1 MPYFISDKNPD
12 CSGWAVEK
20 EDGEVMGCHQ
30 SKQDAVDQMVAI
42 SLAEDM
48 EPGGERAL
56 PDNYRP
62 ALAKDVPEGRACGN
76 CYFYDESRQNAEGDK
91 AWCEKWDDFVDGAY
105 YCNAWQVDESDEER
119 QVSLN
124 LPAYI
129 RSAARKG
136 LEYNAQG
143 LAGDGLVER
152 TVREARLMADGQIS
166 EDKVIRSNAWGAR
179 HLVDLDAPK
188 NSDPDNDE
196 FPGAGAVAFY
206 LWGINPLDPEPAMDW
221 FMSKAEAIKAE
232 RADAPA
238 PKKDQVTGSDKNPA
252 GSAKAPAGAG
262 TIELTDAIETGLANK
277 AKEHNDNVGDD
288 AAKRVTV
295 GMLRT
300 VFRRGAGAYSTSHR
314 PGITRDQWAYAR
326 VNAFLFLLRNGR
338 PSNPAYVGDN
348 DLLPKDHPKSSRSL
362 GDFAERNSDSD
373 DVVIVDIDGTLLVG
387 GQGIQ
392 KNVDYVNA
400 LYEKFFIYIVT
411 GRGEDEQDKT
421 VAQLAEAGVKYDDIE
436 FNEDLSIPTP
446 EYKGNKAADILSEQ
460 TVVLAIDNDPAARRA
475 YFDLGIK
482 TLDPKRIKTGDM
494 PVLREAPAFHRQRE
508 QDFGNVSH
516 MTEQVE
522 TRRVTVSDFELR
534 ANESGDGMSF
544 TGYAAVFNSPSEPLP
559 FIETIA
565 PGAFARSLKARNNI
579 RMYMNHDSSM
589 LLATTRAKTLRLQED
604 SKGLL
609 ASADLPE
616 TSVGKDL
623 SILMKRG
630 DVTSMSFGF
639 TVPSGGDR
647 WSEDGMS
654 RELRQI
660 KLFEVSVVTGF
671 PAYSAT
677 SAQVRSFDALATRT
691 GVDADR
697 LADAILV
704 LESGQTLSAD
714 QGALLRETVAKL
726 EPTPTASP
734 ATVGLMAK
742 HLELIK
748 NF

>member
-12 CSGWAVEK
+12 CAGWAVEK

-30 SKQDAVDQMVAI
+30 SKQDAIDQMVAI
-42 SLAEDM
+42 SLDEDM
-48 EPGGERAL
+48 EPGGERAVDLKL
-56 PDNYRP
+56 P
-62 ALAKDVPEGRACGN
+62 
-76 CYFYDESRQNAEGDK
+76 S
-91 AWCEKWDDFVDGAY
+91 
-105 YCNAWQVDESDEER
+105 
-119 QVSLN
+119 
-124 LPAYI
+124 YI
-129 RSAARKG
+129 QSAAAKG

-143 LAGDGLVER
+143 LGGDGLVER
-152 TVREARLMADGQIS
+152 TIREARLMADGNIS
-166 EDKVIRSNAWGAR
+166 EDKVIRANAWGQR
-179 HLVDLDAPK
+179 HLVDLDASQ
-188 NSDPDNDE
+188 NSEANDDG

-206 LWGINPLDPEPAMDW
+206 LWGIDPLDPEPAMTW
-221 FMSKAEAIKAE
+221 FARKAQAIK
-232 RADAPA
+232 D
-238 PKKDQVTGSDKNPA
+238 D
-252 GSAKAPAGAG
+252 GAG
-262 TIELTDAIETGLANK
+262 
-277 AKEHNDNVGDD
+277 
-288 AAKRVTV
+288 
-295 GMLRT
+295 
-300 VFRRGAGAYSTSHR
+300 
-314 PGITRDQWAYAR
+314 
-326 VNAFLFLLRNGR
+326 
-338 PSNPAYVGDN
+338 
-348 DLLPKDHPKSSRSL
+348 SSRS
-362 GDFAERNSDSD
+362 ANAS
-373 DVVIVDIDGTLLVG
+373 DVVIVDIDGTLLAG
-387 GQGIQ
+387 GEGIQ
-392 KNVDYVNA
+392 KNIDYVNA

-411 GRGEDEQDKT
+411 GRGEDEEDKT
-421 VAQLAEAGVKYDDIE
+421 AAELADAGVKYDDIE

-482 TLDPKRIKTGDM
+482 TLDPKRIKSGDM
-494 PVLREAPAFHRQRE
+494 PTLREAPAFHRKAE

-691 GVDADR
+691 GVDADK

-704 LESGQTLSAD
+704 LESGKTLSPD

-726 EPTPTASP
+726 EPTPTTPP
-734 ATVGLMAK
+734 ATLGLMAK